1 MRRGARLWT
10 GGDEVIYSI
19 LDVMYAKAPYTT
31 IRRGMNIHPTVSELI
46 PTMLG
51 KLQPLD
57 RAISKS
63 AIRTERS

>member
-1 MRRGARLWT
+1 MLRDARLWT

-19 LDVMYAKAPYTT
+19 LDVMYAKAPYTN
-31 IRRGMNIHPTVSELI
+31 IRRTIHVHPTVSELI
-46 PTMLG
+46 PTILG

-63 AIRTERS
+63 AIRTEPS